1 MNRLLATTAIGLL
14 LGLTPAL
21 AQDAADQPQT
31 PPALQDPAQP
41 SEALP
46 AMPSEPATPIPGDQA
61 EPDAAPDKSSDMMP
75 SAPDEASPPA
85 QSTEA
90 PDSASPPSQSSEAPE
105 SIIPAKPSESAS
117 AAPKFLSK
125 QESTDMLASNLIGQA
140 VVNSQ
145 DESIGGINDLV
156 TDESGKV
163 IAVLVGSGGF
173 LGLGQKDVALGF
185 EDLRFVRD
193 ENENI
198 KVIANVT
205 QDTLASAPD
214 YETLAE
220 QKVTVGENKGDREDR
235 PE

>member
-1 MNRLLATTAIGLL
+1 MNRLLATTAIGLV

-21 AQDAADQPQT
+21 AQDAAEQPQT
-31 PPALQDPAQP
+31 PPAMQDPAQP

-46 AMPSEPATPIPGDQA
+46 AMPSEPAAPIPGDEANPQ
-61 EPDAAPDKSSDMMP
+61 AAPDKSSEMMP
-75 SAPDEASPPA
+75 SAPDEASPPS
-85 QSTEA
+85 QST
-90 PDSASPPSQSSEAPE
+90 QAPE
-105 SIIPAKPSESAS
+105 SIIAKPSESAA

-145 DESIGGINDLV
+145 DETIGDINDLV

-163 IAVLVGSGGF
+163 VAVLVGSGGF
-173 LGLGQKDVALGF
+173 LGLGEKDVALGF

-193 ENENI
+193 DNDNI

-205 QDTLASAPD
+205 KETLASAPD

>member
-46 AMPSEPATPIPGDQA
+46 AMPSEPAAPIPGDEA
-61 EPDAAPDKSSDMMP
+61 NPDAAPDKSSEMMP
-75 SAPDEASPPA
+75 SVPDEASPPS
-85 QSTEA
+85 QST
-90 PDSASPPSQSSEAPE
+90 QAPE
-105 SIIPAKPSESAS
+105 SIIPAKPLESAS

-145 DESIGGINDLV
+145 DESIGDINDLV
-156 TDESGKV
+156 TDDSRAYGVADV
-163 IAVLVGSGGF
+163 IGRVLWRYWPQPSR
-173 LGLGQKDVALGF
+173 L
-185 EDLRFVRD
+185 
-193 ENENI
+193 
-198 KVIANVT
+198 
-205 QDTLASAPD
+205 S
-214 YETLAE
+214 
-220 QKVTVGENKGDREDR
+220 
-235 PE
+235 

>member
-21 AQDAADQPQT
+21 AQDATEQPQT

-41 SEALP
+41 SEA
-46 AMPSEPATPIPGDQA
+46 MPSEPATPIPGDQA
-61 EPDAAPDKSSDMMP
+61 NPDATPDKSSEMMP
-75 SAPDEASPPA
+75 SAPDEASPS
-85 QSTEA
+85 QST
-90 PDSASPPSQSSEAPE
+90 QAPE

-117 AAPKFLSK
+117 AASQFLTK
-125 QESTDMLASNLIGQA
+125 QESTDMLASNLIGQT

-145 DESIGGINDLV
+145 DESIGDINDLV

-163 IAVLVGSGGF
+163 IAVLVGTGGF
-173 LGLGQKDVALGF
+173 LGLGEKDVALGYQ
-185 EDLRFVRD
+185 DLRFVRD
-193 ENENI
+193 ENGAI
-198 KVIANVT
+198 KVIANVS
-205 QDTLASAPD
+205 QETLASAPD

-235 PE
+235 PAE

>member
-21 AQDAADQPQT
+21 AQDSADQPQT
-31 PPALQDPAQP
+31 PPAMQDPAQP
-41 SEALP
+41 SEA
-46 AMPSEPATPIPGDQA
+46 MPSEPAEPIPGDPSSPQA
-61 EPDAAPDKSSDMMP
+61 TPDKSSEMTP
-75 SAPDEASPPA
+75 SAPDAAAPPA
-85 QSTEA
+85 QST
-90 PDSASPPSQSSEAPE
+90 QAPE
-105 SIIPAKPSESAS
+105 SIIPAKPAESAS

-125 QESTDMLASNLIGQA
+125 QESTDMLASNLIGQS

-145 DESIGGINDLV
+145 DESIGDINDLV

-163 IAVLVGSGGF
+163 IAVLVGTGGF
-173 LGLGQKDVALGF
+173 LSLGEKDVALDYQ
-185 EDLRFVRD
+185 DLRFVRD

-205 QDTLASAPD
+205 QETLASAPD

-235 PE
+235 PAE